1 MSVCVG
7 SLYKHAILVAI
18 SVKRRERGWK
28 NTGMREKHENLQK
41 IVKRDC
47 EKRRK
52 EKYWF
57 RKGRSYRKMK
67 RKKERVEFF
76 HEEVS
81 TSLLSST
88 P

>member
-1 MSVCVG
+1 
-7 SLYKHAILVAI
+7 
-18 SVKRRERGWK
+18 
-28 NTGMREKHENLQK
+28 
-41 IVKRDC
+41 VKRDC

-52 EKYWF
+52 EKDRL
-57 RKGRSYRKMK
+57 RKGRIYRKMK
-67 RKKERVEFF
+67 RKKERQKERKKERVEFF